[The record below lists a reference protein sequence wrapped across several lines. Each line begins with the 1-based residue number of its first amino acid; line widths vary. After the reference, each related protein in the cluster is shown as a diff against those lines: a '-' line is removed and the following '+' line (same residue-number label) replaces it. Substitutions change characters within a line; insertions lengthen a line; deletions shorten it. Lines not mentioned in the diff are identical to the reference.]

1 MNHRWIIA
9 IGLVVLAS
17 SIWVI
22 PVGVAQTPPAAP
34 TESVAQRDQRMQWW
48 REARFGLF
56 IHWGLY
62 AVPAGQW
69 DGKPASGT
77 GEWIM
82 RNAKI
87 PVSEYEKLAGQ
98 FNPVKFDAR
107 RWVQIAR
114 DAGMQYIVITSK
126 HHDGFCLFETQQTE
140 YDVMDATPFKR
151 DILAEL
157 SQACREAGLRFCLY
171 HSILDWHHPDF
182 LPRLPWDARPAEGA
196 DFDRYTGYMKN
207 QLRELVTQ
215 YGPLGVLW
223 FDGEWEDS
231 WTHER
236 GADLYRYVLELQP
249 DIIINNRVDK
259 GRAGMAGMT
268 VDAQFAGDFG
278 TPEQEIP
285 ANGLPGVDW
294 ESCMTMND
302 TWGFRSDDHNWK
314 SSETMIRMLID
325 IASKGGNFLLNV
337 GPTAAGEIPAPS
349 VERLAAMGAWMR
361 SNEESIRGTS
371 ASPFRRMPFNG
382 RCTVRG
388 KRLYLHV
395 FEWPADHVLT
405 LEGVRNKAVF
415 ADLLANVR
423 AESSRPRGKGLPIRQ
438 EATSVRIELPPNAAD
453 PVATVVVLDLDGP
466 PNVDNTFFVRSAA
479 DGSFVLAARDADVH
493 GHSARYEHGDGK
505 DNIGFWTDAG
515 DWVSW
520 TLRCEHTGEY
530 DVSLVLAAPNDSA
543 GAEFSVELGSHKLAG
558 HVPPTGSWTERK
570 SLTLGRIKLDAGDQV
585 LAVRPRTKPGYAV
598 MNLFEVKLSPA
609 AVTPR

>member
-1 MNHRWIIA
+1 MSRRS
-9 IGLVVLAS
+9 LVALSFMLLALS
-17 SIWVI
+17 CLTASAGW
-22 PVGVAQTPPAAP
+22 AQAQSAPAAETP
-34 TESVAQRDQRMQWW
+34 RQRDTRMNWW

-87 PVSEYEKLAGQ
+87 PVSDYEKLAAQ

-107 RWVQIAR
+107 RWVQIAK

-126 HHDGFCLFETQQTE
+126 HHDGFCLFDTRQTD

-157 SQACREAGLRFCLY
+157 SQACREADIKFCLY

-182 LPRLPWDARPAEGA
+182 LPRLPWDTRPTEDA
-196 DFDRYTGYMKN
+196 DFDRYTKYMKN
-207 QLRELVTQ
+207 ELRELVTQ

-223 FDGEWEDS
+223 FDGEWEGT
-231 WTHER
+231 WTHDR
-236 GADLYRYVLELQP
+236 GEDLYRYVRELQP
-249 DIIINNRVDK
+249 GIIINNRVDK
-259 GRAGMAGMT
+259 GRAGMAGLT
-268 VDAQFAGDFG
+268 VGEFLGDFG

-314 SSETMIRMLID
+314 SAETMIRMLID

-337 GPTAAGEIPAPS
+337 GPTAEGEIPEPS
-349 VERLAAMGAWMR
+349 VERLAAIGAWVR
-361 SNEESIRGTS
+361 ENDESVRGTT
-371 ASPFRRMPFNG
+371 ASPFRRLPFDG

-388 KRLYLHV
+388 HRLYLHV
-395 FEWPADHVLT
+395 FNWPADHALK
-405 LEGVRNKAVF
+405 LEGVRNKAVS
-415 ADLLANVR
+415 ADLL
-423 AESSRPRGKGLPIRQ
+423 SRLRSPSARRSQGLPIRQ
-438 EATSVRIELPPNAAD
+438 DGTSVRIELPPRAPD
-453 PVATVVVLDLDGP
+453 KVATVVVLDLDGP
-466 PNVDNTFFVRSAA
+466 PNIDNTFFIRSGA
-479 DGSFVLAARDADVH
+479 DGSFELAAKDADVH
-493 GHSARYEHGDGK
+493 GQTARYEHGGGK
-505 DNIGFWTDAG
+505 DNIGYWTDAG

-520 TLRCEHTGEY
+520 TLRCEKPGEY
-530 DVSLVLAAPNDSA
+530 DVAMTVAAAADSA
-543 GAEFSVELGSHKLAG
+543 DAEFTVEVGPQQLEGR
-558 HVPPTGSWTERK
+558 VPATGSWTERK
-570 SLTLGRIKLDAGDQV
+570 TLELGRVKLAAGDQV
-585 LAVRPRTKPGYAV
+585 LTVKAKTKPGYAV
-598 MNLFEVKLSPA
+598 MNLFGVKL
-609 AVTPR
+609 TPR